1 MTSSEKNKEAF
12 VWIWLPKETKPV
24 VAGKIV
30 EENNYYIFNYGKSYL
45 ERENAIPI
53 YDKELP
59 LIPGRITPLKGLTI
73 PNCIRDAA
81 PDAWGR
87 RVIISKLFGRKNIQ
101 IDNMELNEL
110 TYLLLSGS
118 DRIGALDFQYSPTN
132 YELRSSA
139 NANLS
144 ELLELAERVEQKLPL
159 TPELEQVLYH
169 GSSIG
174 GARPKALIDSKNNK
188 EFLAI
193 STTIDVKN
201 CDQSIIKS
209 AANIQDY
216 VIQLCK
222 LIEMERVGDCQIT
235 IFGKDND
242 DYSGFT
248 MVQLIQTSLI
258 SAHFNTMTNT
268 AYIDIFS
275 TKVYNANLACKFTL
289 DFFKGEESEYKVHI
303 RK

>member
-1 MTSSEKNKEAF
+1 M
-12 VWIWLPKETKPV
+12 
-24 VAGKIV
+24 
-30 EENNYYIFNYGKSYL
+30 
-45 ERENAIPI
+45 
-53 YDKELP
+53 D
-59 LIPGRITPLKGLTI
+59 
-73 PNCIRDAA
+73 
-81 PDAWGR
+81 
-87 RVIISKLFGRKNIQ
+87 ISDYQ
-101 IDNMELNEL
+101 
-110 TYLLLSGS
+110 T
-118 DRIGALDFQYSPTN
+118 
-132 YELRSSA
+132 
-139 NANLS
+139 
-144 ELLELAERVEQKLPL
+144 
-159 TPELEQVLYH
+159 
-169 GSSIG
+169 
-174 GARPKALIDSKNNK
+174 LIDSKNNK